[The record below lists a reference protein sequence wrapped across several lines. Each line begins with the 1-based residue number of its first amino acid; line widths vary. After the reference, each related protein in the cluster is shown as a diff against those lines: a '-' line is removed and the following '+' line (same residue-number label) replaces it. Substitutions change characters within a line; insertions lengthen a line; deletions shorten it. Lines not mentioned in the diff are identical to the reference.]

1 MKKYYPS
8 KWECMNCTDHNV
20 IFLKL
25 KGMSGIRSFN
35 FHIQKQDI
43 KELINDLKI
52 LYDNDDE
59 NHKIKIVHNEDK

>member
-1 MKKYYPS
+1 MKEKYPS
-8 KWECMNCTDHNV
+8 KWECMNCNDHNV

-35 FHIQKQDI
+35 FHIQKEEV

-52 LYDNDDE
+52 LVDNDDE
-59 NHKIKIVHNEDK
+59 KLKLKIIHNDE